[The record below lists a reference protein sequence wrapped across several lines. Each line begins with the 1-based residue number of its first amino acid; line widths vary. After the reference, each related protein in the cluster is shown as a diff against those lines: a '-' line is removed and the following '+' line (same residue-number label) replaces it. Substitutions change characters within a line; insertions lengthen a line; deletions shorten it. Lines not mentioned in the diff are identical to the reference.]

1 MAGFQLA
8 GPAADVSK
16 SLYGENRKS
25 YQSPNA
31 QHDNSGFHRC
41 PTVKC
46 SNRVD
51 GLERRAWQFYTI
63 WDENQG
69 LKVKIDEV
77 TVDLVPRSGRPGAA
91 DRSSSA

>member
-31 QHDNSGFHRC
+31 QYNFDHFGDSRC
-41 PTVKC
+41 CQGRELGEDRFEEEHTSP
-46 SNRVD
+46 
-51 GLERRAWQFYTI
+51 WQ
-63 WDENQG
+63 
-69 LKVKIDEV
+69 
-77 TVDLVPRSGRPGAA
+77 
-91 DRSSSA
+91 